1 MMSGTESVEAVEFDT
16 SDAAGSIE
24 ALVDENGWLPGDAE
38 YVEPEVV
45 AEDETPDADPE
56 ADDAVDPEAEEKKDA
71 KEDGDE
77 EESEEDEPE
86 KPAVSDETLV
96 DIKIGDDEY
105 EVNLLELK
113 SGYLRNEDY
122 VNKVAA
128 HEAEYLDKTVKI
140 EQLEAELAEEL
151 QHVSV
156 IVNGDLSKYDRI
168 NWTALK
174 EADPVKYNAL
184 RVEATEAKEQAAA
197 LAERRNTIQK
207 MHQKAQELRHQAYVK
222 GQIEIAEKIVPGF
235 REPAFFEALVSHG
248 KDIGYSQEEIESIAD
263 ARQLFLLNASR
274 LYAESQVRKKSA
286 MEKKVIT
293 DLPPAIKPGAKKEKS
308 STDRQVV
315 KNAKA
320 VFHRDRS
327 VDSAAALLMTLD
339 L

>member
-1 MMSGTESVEAVEFDT
+1 MDPIEVGASSEDVS
-16 SDAAGSIE
+16 SSIE
-24 ALVDENGWLPGDAE
+24 ALLTDDLDMIDEVTPE
-38 YVEPEVV
+38 PTPEPTPEEVEEVEGEEV
-45 AEDETPDADPE
+45 E
-56 ADDAVDPEAEEKKDA
+56 EAEEEEA
-71 KEDGDE
+71 NEDDPE
-77 EESEEDEPE
+77 EGEPEEDATPTID
-86 KPAVSDETLV
+86 DEALV

-105 EVNLLELK
+105 EVNILELK

-122 VNKVAA
+122 VNKVAT
-128 HEAEYLDKTVKI
+128 HEKEYLEKTVQI
-140 EQLEAELAEEL
+140 EQLEAQLAEEL
-151 QHVSV
+151 QHVAV
-156 IVNGDLSKYDRI
+156 IVTGDLSKYDRI
-168 NWTALK
+168 NWAALK
-174 EADPVKYNAL
+174 EADPAQYNAL

-197 LAERRNTIQK
+197 LVERRATIQK
-207 MHQKAQELRHQAYVK
+207 MHQKAQDLRHQAYVK

-286 MEKKVIT
+286 MDKKVKA
-293 DLPPAIKPGAKKEKS
+293 DLPPVVKPGVAKDKT

-320 VFHRDRS
+320 VFQRDRS

-339 L
+339 LN

>member
-1 MMSGTESVEAVEFDT
+1 MDGIETGSSGEDLT
-16 SDAAGSIE
+16 SSIE
-24 ALVDENGWLPGDAE
+24 ALLTDDLDMAD
-38 YVEPEVV
+38 EVV
-45 AEDETPDADPE
+45 EDDQAQSEPDAAPTEVPEEGADEDVAEEEDETDE
-56 ADDAVDPEAEEKKDA
+56 SE
-71 KEDGDE
+71 DE
-77 EESEEDEPE
+77 EGESEEAKGIDDE
-86 KPAVSDETLV
+86 ALV

-105 EVNLLELK
+105 EVNILELK

-128 HEAEYLDKTVKI
+128 HEKEYLEKSVQI
-140 EQLEAELAEEL
+140 EQLEAQLAEEL
-151 QHVSV
+151 QHVAV
-156 IVNGDLSKYDRI
+156 IVTGDLAKYDCI
-168 NWTALK
+168 NWAALK
-174 EADPVKYNAL
+174 EADPAQYNAL

-197 LAERRNTIQK
+197 LVERRATIQK

-222 GQIEIAEKIVPGF
+222 SQIEIAEKIVPGF

-248 KDIGYSQEEIESIAD
+248 KDIGYSQDEIESIAD

-286 MEKKVIT
+286 MDKKVKA
-293 DLPPAIKPGAKKEKS
+293 DLPPVVKPGVKKEQS

-320 VFHRDRS
+320 VFQRDRS

>member
-1 MMSGTESVEAVEFDT
+1 MEGIETGASGEDLT
-16 SDAAGSIE
+16 SSIE
-24 ALVDENGWLPGDAE
+24 ALLTDDLDMAD
-38 YVEPEVV
+38 EVV
-45 AEDETPDADPE
+45 ESDQAQPEPDATPDEVPEEGTDEDVAEEEDETEDAEDEE
-56 ADDAVDPEAEEKKDA
+56 
-71 KEDGDE
+71 G
-77 EESEEDEPE
+77 EPE
-86 KPAVSDETLV
+86 EPQGVDDEALV

-105 EVNLLELK
+105 EVNILELK

-128 HEAEYLDKTVKI
+128 HEKEYLEKSVQI
-140 EQLEAELAEEL
+140 EQLEAQLAEEL
-151 QHVSV
+151 QHVAV
-156 IVNGDLSKYDRI
+156 IVTGDLAKYDRI
-168 NWTALK
+168 NWAALK
-174 EADPVKYNAL
+174 DADPAQYNAL

-197 LAERRNTIQK
+197 LVERRATIQK

-222 GQIEIAEKIVPGF
+222 SQIEIAEKIVPGF

-248 KDIGYSQEEIESIAD
+248 KDIGYSQDEIESIAD

-286 MEKKVIT
+286 MDKKVKA
-293 DLPPAIKPGAKKEKS
+293 DLPPVVKPGAKKEQS

-320 VFHRDRS
+320 VFQRDRS

>member
-1 MMSGTESVEAVEFDT
+1 MDGIETVASSEDLT
-16 SDAAGSIE
+16 SSIE
-24 ALVDENGWLPGDAE
+24 ALLTDDLDMADEVVEDENKAEPDAASDD
-38 YVEPEVV
+38 VPEEGTDEDV
-45 AEDETPDADPE
+45 AEEEDETDE
-56 ADDAVDPEAEEKKDA
+56 SE
-71 KEDGDE
+71 DE
-77 EESEEDEPE
+77 EGEPE
-86 KPAVSDETLV
+86 EAKGIDDEALV

-105 EVNLLELK
+105 EVNILELK

-128 HEAEYLDKTVKI
+128 HEKEYLEKSVQI
-140 EQLEAELAEEL
+140 EQLEAQLAEEL
-151 QHVSV
+151 QYVAV
-156 IVNGDLSKYDRI
+156 IVTGDLAKYDRI
-168 NWTALK
+168 NWAALK
-174 EADPVKYNAL
+174 EADPAQYNAL

-197 LAERRNTIQK
+197 LVERRATIQK

-222 GQIEIAEKIVPGF
+222 SQIEIAEKIVPGF

-248 KDIGYSQEEIESIAD
+248 KDIGYSQDEIESIAD

-286 MEKKVIT
+286 MDKKVKA
-293 DLPPAIKPGAKKEKS
+293 DLPPVVKPGVKKEQS

-320 VFHRDRS
+320 VFQRDRS

>member
-1 MMSGTESVEAVEFDT
+1 MDPIEVAVGSEDLT
-16 SDAAGSIE
+16 SSIE
-24 ALVDENGWLPGDAE
+24 ALLTDDLDMIDEVAADDQTQPEPDASPDE
-38 YVEPEVV
+38 VPEEGADEDV
-45 AEDETPDADPE
+45 AEEEDET
-56 ADDAVDPEAEEKKDA
+56 
-71 KEDGDE
+71 
-77 EESEEDEPE
+77 DEPE
-86 KPAVSDETLV
+86 DEEGEPEETPTVDDETLV

-105 EVNLLELK
+105 EVNILELK

-122 VNKVAA
+122 VNKVSA
-128 HEAEYLDKTVKI
+128 HEKEYLEKSVQI
-140 EQLEAELAEEL
+140 EQLEAQLAEEL
-151 QHVSV
+151 QHVAV
-156 IVNGDLSKYDRI
+156 IVTGDLAKYDRI
-168 NWTALK
+168 NWAALK
-174 EADPVKYNAL
+174 EADPAQYNAL

-197 LAERRNTIQK
+197 LVERRATIQK

-222 GQIEIAEKIVPGF
+222 SQIEIAEKIVPGF

-286 MEKKVIT
+286 MDKKVKA
-293 DLPPAIKPGAKKEKS
+293 DLPPVVKPGVKKEQS

-320 VFHRDRS
+320 VFQRDRS

>member
-1 MMSGTESVEAVEFDT
+1 MDGIETVASSEDLT
-16 SDAAGSIE
+16 SSIE
-24 ALVDENGWLPGDAE
+24 ALLTNDLDMADEVVEDENKAEPDAASDD
-38 YVEPEVV
+38 VPEEGTDEDV
-45 AEDETPDADPE
+45 AEEEDETDE
-56 ADDAVDPEAEEKKDA
+56 SE
-71 KEDGDE
+71 DE
-77 EESEEDEPE
+77 EGEPE
-86 KPAVSDETLV
+86 EAKGIDDEALV

-105 EVNLLELK
+105 EVNILELK

-128 HEAEYLDKTVKI
+128 HEKEYLEKSVQI
-140 EQLEAELAEEL
+140 EQLEAQLAEEL
-151 QHVSV
+151 QHVAV
-156 IVNGDLSKYDRI
+156 IVTGDLAKYDRI
-168 NWTALK
+168 NWAALK
-174 EADPVKYNAL
+174 EVDPAQYNAL

-197 LAERRNTIQK
+197 LVERRATIQK

-222 GQIEIAEKIVPGF
+222 SQIEIAEKIVPGF

-248 KDIGYSQEEIESIAD
+248 KDIGYSQDEIESIAD

-286 MEKKVIT
+286 MDKKVKA
-293 DLPPAIKPGAKKEKS
+293 DLPPVVKPGVKKEQS

-320 VFHRDRS
+320 VFQRDRS

>member
-1 MMSGTESVEAVEFDT
+1 MDPIETGASSEDLT
-16 SDAAGSIE
+16 SSIE
-24 ALVDENGWLPGDAE
+24 ALLTDDLDMADEVEDK
-38 YVEPEVV
+38 VEPEVTPD
-45 AEDETPDADPE
+45 AATEEDETSEEVEKENSAEDAD
-56 ADDAVDPEAEEKKDA
+56 
-71 KEDGDE
+71 ED
-77 EESEEDEPE
+77 ESEEDESE
-86 KPAVSDETLV
+86 EDKAQGIDDEALV

-105 EVNLLELK
+105 EVNILELK

-128 HEAEYLDKTVKI
+128 HEKEYLEKSVQI
-140 EQLEAELAEEL
+140 EQLEAQLAEEL
-151 QHVSV
+151 QHVAV
-156 IVNGDLSKYDRI
+156 IVTGDLSKYDRI
-168 NWTALK
+168 NWAALK
-174 EADPVKYNAL
+174 EADPAQYNAL

-197 LAERRNTIQK
+197 LVERRATIQK

-222 GQIEIAEKIVPGF
+222 SQIEIAEKIVPGF

-248 KDIGYSQEEIESIAD
+248 KDIGYSQDEIESIAD

-286 MEKKVIT
+286 MDKKVKA
-293 DLPPAIKPGAKKEKS
+293 DLPPVVKPGAKKEQS

-320 VFHRDRS
+320 VFQRDRS
-327 VDSAAALLMTLD
+327 VDSAAALLMTLE

>member
-1 MMSGTESVEAVEFDT
+1 MDPIEVAVGSEDLT
-16 SDAAGSIE
+16 SSIE
-24 ALVDENGWLPGDAE
+24 ALLTDDLDMIDEVAADDQAQPEPDASPDE
-38 YVEPEVV
+38 VPEEGADEDV
-45 AEDETPDADPE
+45 AEEEDET
-56 ADDAVDPEAEEKKDA
+56 
-71 KEDGDE
+71 
-77 EESEEDEPE
+77 DEPE
-86 KPAVSDETLV
+86 DEEGEPEETPTIDDETLV

-105 EVNLLELK
+105 EVNILELK

-122 VNKVAA
+122 INKLAA
-128 HEAEYLDKTVKI
+128 HEKEHLEKSVQI
-140 EQLEAELAEEL
+140 EQLEAQLAEEL
-151 QHVSV
+151 QHVAV
-156 IVNGDLSKYDRI
+156 IVTGDLAKYDRI
-168 NWTALK
+168 NWAALK
-174 EADPVKYNAL
+174 EADPAQYNAL

-197 LAERRNTIQK
+197 LVERRATIQK

-222 GQIEIAEKIVPGF
+222 SQIEIAEKIVPGF

-286 MEKKVIT
+286 MDKKVKA
-293 DLPPAIKPGAKKEKS
+293 DLPPVVKPGVKKEQS

-320 VFHRDRS
+320 VFQRDRS

>member
-1 MMSGTESVEAVEFDT
+1 MDGIETGSSGEDLT
-16 SDAAGSIE
+16 SSIE
-24 ALVDENGWLPGDAE
+24 ALLTDDLDMADEVEDNAQPQPDEAPAE
-38 YVEPEVV
+38 VPEEGTDEDV
-45 AEDETPDADPE
+45 AEEEDET
-56 ADDAVDPEAEEKKDA
+56 
-71 KEDGDE
+71 
-77 EESEEDEPE
+77 DEPE
-86 KPAVSDETLV
+86 DEEGEPEETQEIDDEALV

-105 EVNLLELK
+105 EVNILELK

-128 HEAEYLDKTVKI
+128 HEKEYLEKSVQI
-140 EQLEAELAEEL
+140 EQLEAQLAEEL
-151 QHVSV
+151 QHVAV
-156 IVNGDLSKYDRI
+156 IVTGDLAKYDRI
-168 NWTALK
+168 NWAALK
-174 EADPVKYNAL
+174 DADPAQYNAL

-197 LAERRNTIQK
+197 LIERKNTIQK
-207 MHQKAQELRHQAYVK
+207 MHQKAQELRNQAYVK
-222 GQIEIAEKIVPGF
+222 SQIEIAEKIVPGF

-248 KDIGYSQEEIESIAD
+248 KDIGYSQDEIESIAD

-286 MEKKVIT
+286 MDKKVKT
-293 DLPPAIKPGAKKEKS
+293 DLPPVVKPGVAKDKT

-320 VFHRDRS
+320 VFQRDRS

>member
-1 MMSGTESVEAVEFDT
+1 MSDAETGLDT
-16 SDAAGSIE
+16 IDAAGSIE
-24 ALVDENGWLPGDAE
+24 DLIDDNGWLPGDAD
-38 YVEPEVV
+38 YKEPEPTSEPD
-45 AEDETPDADPE
+45 ATPDANPE
-56 ADDAVDPEAEEKKDA
+56 ATDEEPEETEE
-71 KEDGDE
+71 EDGVEEEGDE
-77 EESEEDEPE
+77 EESEEDES
-86 KPAVSDETLV
+86 KASTVDDEALV

-105 EVNLLELK
+105 EVNILELK

-128 HEAEYLDKTVKI
+128 HEAEYLEKTVKI

-151 QHVSV
+151 QHVAV
-156 IVNGDLSKYDRI
+156 IVTGDLSKYDRI
-168 NWTALK
+168 NWAALK
-174 EADPVKYNAL
+174 DQDPVKYNEL
-184 RVEATEAKEQAAA
+184 RVEATEAREQANA
-197 LAERRNTIQK
+197 LIERRKTIQE
-207 MHQKAQELRHQAYVK
+207 MHKKAQELRHQAYVK
-222 GQIEIAEKIVPGF
+222 GQIEIADKIVPGF

-248 KDIGYSQEEIESIAD
+248 KDIGYSEDEIRSIAD

-286 MEKKVIT
+286 MEKKVKS
-293 DLPPAIKPGAKKEKS
+293 DLPPVVKPGAKKEAS

-320 VFHRDRS
+320 VFQRDRS